1 MAFDTARARIEA
13 VAKAGGTLDQIQSI
27 YRTAKALQAKLA
39 LYQAGTD
46 VTFNAAFNAVFDV
59 VGDRNAIADM
69 IGDLN
74 ALIADWESTHAD
86 VLAGA

>member
-13 VAKAGGTLDQIQSI
+13 VGKAGGTLDQLRGV

-46 VTFNAAFNAVFDV
+46 PTFNAAFNAVFDV
-59 VGDRNAIADM
+59 AADRSAIADM

-74 ALIADWESTHAD
+74 TLIGDWETTHAD
-86 VLAGA
+86 VIVE